1 MMPTGCSR
9 IEVPHSCRW
18 RLRFKLLEKSN
29 DLLSNQRLNRQWI
42 HAHQLFSELE
52 EIISLE

>member
-1 MMPTGCSR
+1 MPTGCSR
-9 IEVPHSCRW
+9 IEVPHSGSW

-42 HAHQLFSELE
+42 HAHQLFSELK
-52 EIISLE
+52 EIIALE

>member
-1 MMPTGCSR
+1 MPTGCSR
-9 IEVPHSCRW
+9 IEVPHSGSW

-29 DLLSNQRLNRQWI
+29 DLLSNQGLNGQWI
-42 HAHQLFSELE
+42 HAHQLFSELK